1 MLLKNCLFNFILR
14 LLALINSNNYTMKT
28 KFNGIL
34 TLLLALVVQ
43 ISFAQEKTVSGTVVD
58 KDGALPG
65 VSVLIKGTTKGTDT
79 DFDGKYTIKA
89 NVGDVL
95 VFSYLGYE
103 TVERT
108 IGNASTVNVTLK
120 EGGEVLDEI
129 VVTSYGRALNS
140 KKSTASLA
148 RVDGKTIEQVPINSV
163 DQVLQG
169 AAAGVNVNT
178 GSGQPGQSGTIIIR
192 GLSSLS
198 GDIEPLFIID
208 GVPVDQDNFR
218 SLNQNDIESISVL
231 KDAVATSPYGNRGAG
246 GVVLVTTKRGKL
258 GQKLNVQYRSLYG
271 VASKPKTQ
279 FEVMNTAQFLG
290 YQQQYGIGFGAG
302 LTDAQIAGIAQQT
315 NTNWSDIFFRLGNT
329 VSHELSLSSGTAN
342 STSYTS
348 INYFKQEGITLGSD
362 LQRFSFRTNNSGSSA
377 NKRFNYSTN
386 VSLNYSSSNFIVDA
400 VRGGNTGGQ
409 LDNPFIV
416 PYIGLPY
423 LSPWNPDGSLNTFG
437 SIRSGALNADG
448 SINASGA
455 NGFVNTPFIALNT
468 AAEQTDL
475 ENEIRAII
483 GMDASF
489 KLNDDFTI
497 GGRFGLDY
505 INIQSL
511 FITPPGSIRGLITPS
526 QAAENNGQQ
535 FESTFRSAQFIT
547 NAFLR
552 YDKDITDKLSLSAQ
566 IYGEYIYQNVQNEG
580 FTAFGLNP
588 ALPGSGNGFTAG
600 NTQEGEDT
608 NGDGILDA
616 ETELAL
622 NYVPN
627 VFSSQAELALGSLLA
642 TLTLDYDGKYGLDAS
657 IRRDETSRF
666 PNNPVGYF
674 WSVGGRWNMDEENFL
689 SDADWLSTLKLRV
702 SYGTT
707 GNQNVGSFYQGLQQV
722 GANTTSYQGQLGYAV
737 GSINS
742 QSLKWETKESFN
754 LGFSFGFWNDR
765 LAGELDFYSEKT
777 VDLFGSDNRA
787 FSETGFNQVVT
798 NVGDLRNR
806 GVDLQV
812 SYALLNKTATNPWSI
827 KLNANANYNKNE
839 ILSIPGG
846 FTGVT
851 LRNAEGRPAQSWF
864 DVRWAG
870 VDPSNGQPLYYD
882 VNGDITNVFS
892 VADRVY
898 LDKSAQPSYTGG
910 FGGDISYKEFTL
922 NALFSFVAD
931 RWRQNS
937 SLAIVEDVGLSSFAN
952 QSTTLL
958 NAWTTPG
965 QITDIPAVSFGGLR
979 AIDGNRYLEDASF
992 LRLRNVTLAYNVKPE
1007 TLAKTKFL
1015 NGIRVYLQG
1024 TNLVT
1029 WTKWRGFDPE
1039 SNQSTGFFDYPIPR
1053 TFTLGFD
1060 LTF

>member
-1 MLLKNCLFNFILR
+1 
-14 LLALINSNNYTMKT
+14 MKT

-43 ISFAQEKTVSGTVVD
+43 VSFAQEKTVSGTISD

-79 DFDGKYTIKA
+79 DFDGKYSIKTK
-89 NVGDVL
+89 VGDVL

-108 IGNASTVNVTLK
+108 VGSSSTMNVTMK

-140 KKSTASLA
+140 KKSAASLA

-169 AAAGVNVNT
+169 AAAGVSVNT

-218 SLNQNDIESISVL
+218 SLNQNDIQTIDVL
-231 KDAVATSPYGNRGAG
+231 KDAAATSLYGNRGAG

-258 GQKLNVQYRSLYG
+258 GQKLDVKYRALYG

-279 FEVMNTAQFLG
+279 FEVMNTEQFLG
-290 YQQQYGIGFGAG
+290 FQQQNGIGFGGG
-302 LTDAQIAGIAQQT
+302 LTDVQIASIAQQT
-315 NTNWSDIFFRLGNT
+315 NTNWSDIFFRLGT
-329 VSHELSLSSGTAN
+329 TESHELSFSSGTAN
-342 STSYTS
+342 STSFTS
-348 INYFKQEGITLGSD
+348 INYFKQEGITIGSE
-362 LQRFSFRTNNSGSSA
+362 LQRFSFRTNNTGSST

-386 VSLNYSSSNFIVDA
+386 VTLNYSTSRFIVDA
-400 VRGGNTGGQ
+400 QRGGNTGGQ
-409 LDNPFIV
+409 LDNPFLV

-437 SIRSGALNADG
+437 TIQSGALNADG
-448 SINASGA
+448 SINAGGA

-468 AAEQTDL
+468 QYNQTDE
-475 ENEIRAII
+475 ENEIRAIV
-483 GMDASF
+483 GMNADLKVTDNITVGAQ
-489 KLNDDFTI
+489 
-497 GGRFGLDY
+497 FGLDY

-511 FITPPGSIRGLITPS
+511 FITPPESIRGLITPS
-526 QAAENNGQQ
+526 TASEVKGQQ
-535 FESTFRSAQFIT
+535 FESTFRNAQFIT
-547 NAFLR
+547 NAFIR
-552 YDKDITDKLSLSAQ
+552 YDKDITEKLSLSAQ
-566 IYGEYIYQNVQNEG
+566 VYGEYIYRNIQNEG

-588 ALPGSGNGFTAG
+588 ALPGSGSGFTG
-600 NTQEGEDT
+600 GLTQEGEDA

-622 NYVPN
+622 NYVPR
-627 VFSSQAELALGSLLA
+627 VFSSESELALGSVLA
-642 TLTLDYDGKYGLDAS
+642 TIDLDYDGKYGLFAS
-657 IRRDETSRF
+657 VRRDETSRF
-666 PNNPVGYF
+666 PNNPTGYF
-674 WSVGGRWNMDEENFL
+674 WSVAGRWNMDEEDFL
-689 SDADWLSTLKLRV
+689 SDVDWLSTLKVRA

-707 GNQNVGSFYQGLQQV
+707 GNQNVGSFYQGRQTV
-722 GANTTSYQGQLGYAV
+722 TASPTSYQGNLGYSV
-737 GSINS
+737 GQINS

-765 LAGELDFYSEKT
+765 LSGELDLYNEKT
-777 VDLFGSDNRA
+777 VDLFGSANVA
-787 FSETGFNQVVT
+787 PSETGFNNVTT
-798 NVGDLRNR
+798 NVGTLRNR
-806 GVDLQV
+806 GIDLQV
-812 SYALLNKTATNPWSI
+812 SYVILNQTATNPWGI
-827 KLNANANYNKNE
+827 KVNANGNYNQNE
-839 ILSIPGG
+839 VLDIPGE

-851 LRNAEGRPAQSWF
+851 LRNQVGRQARTWF
-864 DVRWAG
+864 LVRWAG
-870 VDPSNGQPLYYD
+870 VDPSNGQPLYLD
-882 VNGDITNVFS
+882 ANGDITNEFNTS
-892 VADRVY
+892 NRVY
-898 LDKSAQPSYTGG
+898 LDKNFDPTYTGG
-910 FGGDISYKEFTL
+910 FGTDISYKNFTL
-922 NALFSFVAD
+922 NTLFSFAAD

-937 SLAIVEDVGLSSFAN
+937 SLAIIEDVGLASFAN
-952 QSTTLL
+952 QSTSLL

-965 QITDIPAVSFGGLR
+965 QVTSVPAVSFGGLR

-992 LRLRNVTLAYNVKPE
+992 LRLRNVSLSYNLDSE

-1015 NGIRVYLQG
+1015 SGLRVYLQG
-1024 TNLVT
+1024 TNLIT

-1039 SNQSTGFFDYPIPR
+1039 SNDPTGFFDYPVPR